1 MTDTAESAGN
11 ARSWG
16 RAAQLMDVADGH
28 RWRSTTTVVDIS
40 SLGPLD
46 RAQAVDVLAVDWDSR
61 FDQVVDR
68 QFARRAQQ
76 PTDHQTDHQSEDS
89 GLPARCTSGEARPHV
104 PPASAVPRLSTCP
117 TLRLRIGEI
126 ALPGWDPTQT
136 SAFVNRVRD
145 QLRALD
151 EDVVR
156 RSAATFD

>member
-1 MTDTAESAGN
+1 
-11 ARSWG
+11 
-16 RAAQLMDVADGH
+16 MDVADGH

-46 RAQAVDVLAVDWDSR
+46 RAQAVDVLAVDWDRR

-68 QFARRAQQ
+68 QFVRRPHHAS
-76 PTDHQTDHQSEDS
+76 DHQSEDS
-89 GLPARCTSGEARPHV
+89 GLPARCASGEARPHV
-104 PPASAVPRLSTCP
+104 PPASAVPPLSTCP
-117 TLRLRIGEI
+117 TLRMRIGEI

-151 EDVVR
+151 EDVLR
-156 RSAATFD
+156 RSVATLD